1 MKKKTKH
8 LSRQEQCVY
17 VCAFRYALGRAT
29 ATPGVIMEEIEK
41 VRDSIDTFFLGQM
54 VCEIRHAVEHNLVDE
69 YWKDKWAKFADE
81 LNEYLIERGK
91 QEVKE

>member
-1 MKKKTKH
+1 MKKKNKH

-54 VCEIRHAVEHNLVDE
+54 VCEIRHALVHDLING
-69 YWKDKWAKFADE
+69 YWEENWAKFAVEMD
-81 LNEYLIERGK
+81 EYLIEREK
-91 QEVKE
+91 QEMKK